1 MKEVIKR
8 LFEHMEWA
16 DQEIFRRC
24 HDAHGEMEVAH
35 LTEALRL
42 YSHIVA
48 AERLWYLRLRK
59 EDSSVQKVWPTMSL
73 DACGKMANENAKLFN
88 SYLESLHDGDF
99 MTPIPY
105 ITSKGDHFETA
116 VGDILLHVALHGVHH
131 RGQVAMTLRRVGI
144 EPPILDYTHY
154 RRSVKTS

>member
-1 MKEVIKR
+1 MKEVIRR
-8 LFEHMEWA
+8 LFDHMEWA
-16 DQEIFRRC
+16 DQEIYRRC

-48 AERLWYLRLRK
+48 AERLWYLRLQRQ
-59 EDSSVQKVWPTMSL
+59 DSSVQKVWPTMSL
-73 DACGKMANENAKLFN
+73 DACGKRASENAELFAA
-88 SYLESLHDGDF
+88 YLDSLHEGDF
-99 MTPIPY
+99 STPIPY
-105 ITSKGDHFETA
+105 TTSKGDFFETM

-154 RRSVKTS
+154 RRSVNPA